1 MVQIA
6 DVYRLL
12 VEEETVLPLDQFNLA
27 TLSNDCWGPV
37 DKFAGH
43 RVREVHEKG
52 KIIFRRLVNHEVQG
66 V

>member
-1 MVQIA
+1 MVQLA

-12 VEEETVLPLDQFNLA
+12 EGEEMILMVDQFNLA

-43 RVREVHEKG
+43 RVREVCEKG

>member
-1 MVQIA
+1 MVQLA
-6 DVYRLL
+6 DVYRVLT
-12 VEEETVLPLDQFNLA
+12 EEEMILLTDQFNLA
-27 TLSNDCWGPV
+27 TLDDNCWGPV

-52 KIIFRRLVNHEVQG
+52 KIVFRRLISHEVQG